1 MRSSRVVTVLL
12 QICIL
17 VFSACLIGAIVLAM
31 FEAVL
36 PEKLFQTLMPVLCI
50 LAAAS
55 IAVFFPLLFIYSF
68 IYSRQKKHREKQAK
82 KAAAEATQ
90 FARKAGA
97 YHTYVP
103 PVTPPPAAPPPVA
116 PPPQPPEAET
126 VTAQTASAVPPT
138 TAATGQP
145 SSSAV
150 PPVTPPPTPQSQP
163 SQDTTK
169 PEEPVKKA
177 LGNKTLRWILI
188 VIAVLIVLRLVIAVV
203 PVISSGDGFSTASIV
218 QVCQNLFQD
227 TAARKAAEE
236 SADTVRSGSSM
247 NFLSLVVFVFIGF
260 FILRRLNLGKLF
272 QPLPDAVTNQII
284 LEELRRGFGETAS
297 YQKGAGISAS
307 QLEKIRN
314 SGVFPEGFS
323 YQGRECFSGVFQGKP
338 FEAAVFTC
346 VINKRHEDGATFQEV
361 LFSGLWIQREM
372 QHYATEPVGLRS
384 ATVKEIEAEIMENG
398 LKTPEGLEVEAFNR
412 LFRVPSKDLHEVY
425 YLITPDQMEQLAA
438 LYQRFGCD
446 AKGRLWL
453 LFSENQVQYG
463 LNTNFTL
470 YQFQGT
476 KNEPASL
483 AQARSR
489 VAAKVQEAMQLMA
502 LYDTLGF

>member
-1 MRSSRVVTVLL
+1 MRSSRVVMVLL

-17 VFSACLIGAIVLAM
+17 VFSACLIGAVVLMVA
-31 FEAVL
+31 EAVL
-36 PEKLFQTLMPVLCI
+36 PEKLFQTLMLVLCI

-55 IAVFFPLLFIYSF
+55 IALFFPLLFIYSF

-103 PVTPPPAAPPPVA
+103 PVTPSPTA
-116 PPPQPPEAET
+116 PPPQPSEAEP

-138 TAATGQP
+138 TPAPEQP
-145 SSSAV
+145 SSSTA
-150 PPVTPPPTPQSQP
+150 PPVTPPPTPQP
-163 SQDTTK
+163 TQDTTK
-169 PEEPVKKA
+169 PAETVKKA
-177 LGNKTLRWILI
+177 LGNKTLRRILL

-203 PVISSGDGFSTASIV
+203 PVIASGDGFSTASIV
-218 QVCQNLFQD
+218 QVCQNLFQAT
-227 TAARKAAEE
+227 TAREVTEE
-236 SADTVRSGSSM
+236 ISDTVRSSGM
-247 NFLSLVVFVFIGF
+247 NFLSLVVFIVIGF

-297 YQKGAGISAS
+297 YQKGEGITAS
-307 QLEKIRN
+307 QLEKIRCA
-314 SGVFPEGFS
+314 GVFPEGFS
-323 YQGRECFSGVFQGKP
+323 YEGRECFSGVFQGKP

-346 VINKRHEDGATFQEV
+346 VINKRYEDGATFQET

-372 QHYATEPVGLRS
+372 QHYTTEPVGLRS

-446 AKGRLWL
+446 ARGRLWL

-470 YQFQGT
+470 YQFRGT

>member
-12 QICIL
+12 QICIF
-17 VFSACLIGAIVLAM
+17 VFPACIIGAYVLSM
-31 FEAVL
+31 FEASM
-36 PEKLFQTLMPVLCI
+36 PEKLFQTLMLVLGI
-50 LAAAS
+50 LGVAS
-55 IAVFFPLLFIYSF
+55 IAVFFLLLFIYSF
-68 IYSRQKKHREKQAK
+68 IFSRQKKHREKQAK
-82 KAAAEATQ
+82 KASAEATQ

-103 PVTPPPAAPPPVA
+103 PVTPPPTAPPPVT
-116 PPPQPPEAET
+116 PPPQPPEAEPM
-126 VTAQTASAVPPT
+126 TAQTVSAVPPT

-145 SSSAV
+145 SASAV
-150 PPVTPPPTPQSQP
+150 PPVTPPPTPQP
-163 SQDTTK
+163 TQDTTK
-169 PEEPVKKA
+169 PAETVKKA
-177 LGNKTLRWILI
+177 LGNKTLRRILL

-203 PVISSGDGFSTASIV
+203 PVIASGDGFSTASIV
-218 QVCQNLFQD
+218 QVCQNLFQATTAREVTEETSD
-227 TAARKAAEE
+227 TA
-236 SADTVRSGSSM
+236 RSSGM
-247 NFLSLVVFVFIGF
+247 DFLSFVVFIVIGF
-260 FILRRLNLGKLF
+260 FILRRLNLSKLF

-297 YQKGAGISAS
+297 YQKGAGITAS
-307 QLEKIRN
+307 QLEKIRCA
-314 SGVFPEGFS
+314 GVFPEGFS
-323 YQGRECFSGVFQGKP
+323 YEGRECFSGVFQGKP

-346 VINKRHEDGATFQEV
+346 VINKRYENGATFQET

-372 QHYATEPVGLRS
+372 QHYTTEPVGLRS

-476 KNEPASL
+476 KNEPTSL